1 ANWLA
6 TATPILRI
14 ATRCCCATS
23 FPAQSAATT
32 GRRFVSSIYT
42 HLGGDRG
49 RCRDAHR
56 REERRRHRIDVA
68 YIVSTI
74 LEGDYF
80 MPATQSPR
88 SRRINLRTTT
98 QQETL
103 IRAGAKV
110 RGVNVTDFILE
121 SACTRAE
128 ETLADQSTFTVTP
141 RQWKAFTEAL
151 D

>member
-1 ANWLA
+1 
-6 TATPILRI
+6 
-14 ATRCCCATS
+14 
-23 FPAQSAATT
+23 
-32 GRRFVSSIYT
+32 
-42 HLGGDRG
+42 
-49 RCRDAHR
+49 
-56 REERRRHRIDVA
+56 
-68 YIVSTI
+68 
-74 LEGDYF
+74 

-88 SRRINLRTTT
+88 SRRINLRTTL

-151 D
+151 DRPPQPKPRLKKLLEEKTILEE